1 MATSTE
7 RQTQGKVKKTFFTL
21 TNAKKQDIEKKY
33 FGAFSK
39 VHSHV

>member
-1 MATSTE
+1 METSTE
-7 RQTQGKVKKTFFTL
+7 RRTRGKVKKTFFTL

-39 VHSHV
+39 VHSQV